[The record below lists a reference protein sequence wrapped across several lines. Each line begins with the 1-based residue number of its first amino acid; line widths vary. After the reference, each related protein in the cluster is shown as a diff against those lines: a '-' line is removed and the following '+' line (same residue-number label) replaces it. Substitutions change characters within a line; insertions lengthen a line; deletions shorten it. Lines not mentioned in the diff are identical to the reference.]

1 MDTKSCLKAIAI
13 VLLLCWFAVPGRAEQ
28 GPMEQLRPTLSKVT
42 KILSDPDLK
51 GDAHKTERRSKIM
64 DSIKEGFD
72 FREMSRRILG
82 STWNTISVAE
92 QDHFTELMTKLLEN
106 VYIGKLE
113 SYTGQAIG
121 YVSERV
127 KGDRAQVSTLIE
139 DKNIQIPVHYIMA
152 LEGMKWMVYDINI
165 EGVSLVRNYMEQ
177 FRSILRTQQ
186 FAGLINVIEEK
197 NRSFAE
203 GKGQG

>member
-1 MDTKSCLKAIAI
+1 
-13 VLLLCWFAVPGRAEQ
+13 
-28 GPMEQLRPTLSKVT
+28 
-42 KILSDPDLK
+42 
-51 GDAHKTERRSKIM
+51 M

-121 YVSERV
+121 YVS
-127 KGDRAQVSTLIE
+127 A
-139 DKNIQIPVHYIMA
+139 
-152 LEGMKWMVYDINI
+152 
-165 EGVSLVRNYMEQ
+165 
-177 FRSILRTQQ
+177 
-186 FAGLINVIEEK
+186 
-197 NRSFAE
+197 
-203 GKGQG
+203 